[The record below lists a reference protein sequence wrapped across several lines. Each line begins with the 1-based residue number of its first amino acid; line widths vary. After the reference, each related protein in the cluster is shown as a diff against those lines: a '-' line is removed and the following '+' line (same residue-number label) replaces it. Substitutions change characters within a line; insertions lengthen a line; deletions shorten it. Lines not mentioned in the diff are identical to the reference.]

1 MKKDWKYI
9 AYLAVALGI
18 YLTIKLLSPR
28 EFNWQITFHHED
40 KNPYGAY
47 ALGQLIES
55 LFPEIDRTNNTLY
68 ELYDSTNNP
77 ANFLSISS
85 TFRPGEDDVNALL
98 TNIDKGGSA
107 FISAQHFY
115 GIFADT
121 LSINT
126 YDVLFNPKFNLNLG
140 DTTEIYFSN
149 PTIRN
154 QKTYAFPYKN
164 IHTYFDEIDSTRT
177 SIVAVNEHGL
187 AVTIRIQ
194 WGKGALYLNST
205 PMAFTNY
212 HLLGGTND
220 GFAETSLSHLPNRPL
235 TQTVFYHLGRMEAGT
250 PLRFIL
256 SNEPLRWAYYL
267 TILSILLFMV
277 FEAKRKQRIIPI
289 IKPLANTTLD
299 FVSTI
304 ANLYLQKQDYKNIAE
319 KKIVYFLDSIKT
331 NYLLDLFHP
340 TEMLIHAL
348 ARKSGNEA
356 AHVLALFKHIE
367 TIQNKPSIT
376 ESELITLSKSIEKF
390 YHQ

>member
-9 AYLAVALGI
+9 AYLAIAVGI

-28 EFNWQITFHHED
+28 EFNWRITFHHED

-47 ALGQLIES
+47 ALGQLIDN
-55 LFPEIDRTNNTLY
+55 LFPVVEHSNYTLY
-68 ELYDSTNNP
+68 ELYDSLDGK

-85 TFRPGEDDVNALL
+85 TFIPGEEDVKTLL
-98 TNIDKGGSA
+98 KNLDKGGVA
-107 FISAQHFY
+107 FISAKDFY
-115 GIFADT
+115 GLFADT

-126 YDVLFNPKFNLNLG
+126 YDVLFNPAFNLNLG
-140 DTTEIYFSN
+140 DSTELHFSN

-154 QKTYAFPYKN
+154 QKKYAFPYKN
-164 IHTYFDEIDSTRT
+164 LHTYFDEIDSART
-177 SIVAVNEHGL
+177 SIVAVNEHDL
-187 AVTIRIQ
+187 PVTIRIQ

-205 PMAFTNY
+205 PMAFTNF
-212 HLLGGTND
+212 HLLSGDNY
-220 GFAETSLSHLPNRPL
+220 GFVETSLSHLPKRPL
-235 TQTVFYHLGRMEAGT
+235 VHSEFYHLGRMEART

-267 TILSILLFMV
+267 TVLSILLFMF

-299 FVSTI
+299 FISTI
-304 ANLYLQKQDYKNIAE
+304 ANLYLQRKDYKNIAE
-319 KKIVYFLDSIKT
+319 KKIVFFLDSIKS

-340 TEMLIHAL
+340 TDMLIHAL
-348 ARKSGNEA
+348 SRKSGNE
-356 AHVLALFKHIE
+356 VEKVIALFKQIE
-367 TIQNKPSIT
+367 NIQNKTSIT

-390 YHQ
+390 NRQ